1 VNQLFDAIEARFV
14 TDALPTLTEYV
25 TIPCLSPAFDPEWSR
40 TGAIDD
46 AVELFARW
54 AEQRRIPGL
63 SVSIRRLEGR
73 TPALVIDVPA
83 TPGVPGTALLYGHL
97 DKQPPLGE
105 WSTGLAP
112 FTPVR
117 REEILYGRGTADDGY
132 ALFSAL
138 GAIESLC
145 DRDLPH
151 ARCVVIIEASE
162 ESGSPDLEAHLDA
175 LGSELGDVD
184 LVLCL
189 DSGAL
194 DYDRLWVTT
203 SLRGNL
209 VVTVR
214 VDVLDHGVHSGEAS
228 GVVPSSFRIL
238 RQLLDRIEDP
248 VTGEILLDEL
258 SARPPASALAAAA
271 HLSAELDDPLARHFP
286 VVDGLELMGRDGAE
300 RLIRQSWSA
309 ALSVTGMDG
318 IPSVAEGGNVLRAS
332 TTAKLSLRLPPNVDA
347 VAAQEAL
354 VRALRIE
361 PPSNARIHVEAEQ
374 PAQGWLAK
382 EPERWLSDAVV
393 EGSLDGFSHPPGFLG
408 EGGSIPF
415 LASLGQ
421 RFPAAEFLAVGVLG
435 PGSNAHGIDEALH
448 LPTVYGVTAAMARVL
463 SAHALAE
470 RSAP

>member
-1 VNQLFDAIEARFV
+1 MNQLFDAIEARFV

-54 AEQRRIPGL
+54 AEQRRIHGL

-97 DKQPPLGE
+97 DKQPPLGD
-105 WSTGLAP
+105 WSAGLAP

-117 REEILYGRGTADDGY
+117 REEFLYGRGTADDGY

-162 ESGSPDLEAHLDA
+162 ESGSPDLDAHLDA
-175 LGSELGDVD
+175 LGTELGDVD

-248 VTGEILLDEL
+248 DTGEILLDEL

-286 VVDGLELMGRDGAE
+286 IVDGLDLMGRDGAE

-318 IPSVAEGGNVLRAS
+318 IPSVAEGGNVLRSS

-354 VRALRIE
+354 VRAVSIE
-361 PPSNARIHVEAEQ
+361 PPSNARIHVETEQ

-382 EPERWLSDAVV
+382 EPERWLSDAIV

-421 RFPAAEFLAVGVLG
+421 RFPDAEFLAVGVLG

-448 LPTVYGVTAAMARVL
+448 LPTVYGVTTAMVRVL
-463 SAHALAE
+463 SAHALAT